1 MRVYKTLL
9 NSNQDL
15 ISYVL
20 PDEVEK
26 IYSTKTG
33 EMYDIPFEDLC
44 EYIELCGYLTLLN
57 LIPKEGISY
66 VIFIDIDHKF
76 KPWDVVNISHIVDQV
91 HSGIRQNLIDAFFRD
106 EGMSFSEKS
115 DVEQENMI
123 EITGESTII
132 KNETIYLHHNYKGGI
147 WESSNNNVIEIDK
160 YSGKIFGKNIGESNI
175 TYNVDTGSGFLTCSK
190 KIEVVYEL

>member
-33 EMYDIPFEDLC
+33 EIYDIPFEDLC
-44 EYIELCGYLTLLN
+44 EYIELCGYLTLIN
-57 LIPKEGISY
+57 PIPKEGISY
-66 VIFIDIDHKF
+66 VIFVDIDHKF

-91 HSGIRQNLIDAFFRD
+91 HSGIRQKLIDAFFQEED
-106 EGMSFSEKS
+106 IPFTEKS
-115 DVEQENMI
+115 DIEQENMLG
-123 EITGESTII
+123 ITGESII
-132 KNETIYLHHNYKGGI
+132 LKDETMYLYHNYKGGI
-147 WESSNNNVIEIDK
+147 WESSNTNIVEIDK
-160 YSGKIFGKNIGESNI
+160 YSGKIFGKNKGESTI
-175 TYNVDTGSGFLTCSK
+175 TYNVDTGSGFLTCFK